1 MLLKDQKCDVKKVIV
16 DNDYMVY
23 PYKIK
28 VDRCIGSCNNITN
41 PYSKVCIP
49 DVVKNISVKVFD
61 LISQQNEIR

>member
-1 MLLKDQKCDVKKVIV
+1 
-16 DNDYMVY
+16 MVY